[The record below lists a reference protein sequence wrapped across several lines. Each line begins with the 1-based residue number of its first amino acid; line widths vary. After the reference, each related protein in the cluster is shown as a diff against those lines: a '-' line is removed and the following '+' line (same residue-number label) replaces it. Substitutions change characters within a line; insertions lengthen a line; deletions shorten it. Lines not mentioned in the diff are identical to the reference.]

1 MRPLSIRAR
10 LTAGYLAVLT
20 AATLCLAGGVWW
32 LFRESVIRA
41 ADASLAGRVEGTKR
55 FIETTQRELPPEEVS
70 DEFKEFADMTRGEA
84 LIEVIDEHGRTLCI
98 PAMAGWEQLR
108 VSPSA
113 AGALRVQAR
122 DVAGVPFRAVATEIQ
137 VDAHRYRLWA
147 ATSMADA
154 YGSLNRLGWLLAALV
169 PGVLV
174 FAAAGGFWISGRA
187 LAPVDRI
194 TRDVKSISWRNLDR
208 RLDEPAADDELRRL
222 AVTFNDMLGRIQLA
236 AAEMARFTADASHE
250 LRTPVSLTRTTAE
263 VALGR
268 ERSADEYRAAL
279 AEISSQM
286 ERMSALVNDLLLLAR
301 ADAGVEPGATTTV
314 DLGALVTETTDALG
328 PTLAR
333 EGVRL
338 ELDVA
343 PASLTVDGN
352 GESLRRLLLIL
363 LDNAIKYT
371 PRDGHVTVRA
381 SPAPQ
386 GSPGGLSSPGV
397 AIDVIDS
404 GTGLDA
410 MDRVRAFD
418 RFYRGAAARQ
428 QAPEGSGLGLSIA
441 RTIVDRHAGAISL
454 APGPEDRGCWARVV
468 LPVHTLQPQELT

>member
-1 MRPLSIRAR
+1 MKPLSIRMR

-20 AATLCLAGGVWW
+20 AATLLLAGGVWG
-32 LFRESVIRA
+32 LFRQSVIRA
-41 ADASLAGRVEGTKR
+41 ADASLAGRVDGTRR
-55 FIETTQRELPPEEVS
+55 FIERIQRELPPEEVS
-70 DEFKEFADMTRGEA
+70 DEFKEFGDMTRGEA
-84 LIEVIDEHGRTLCI
+84 LVECIDEHGRTLHA
-98 PAMAGWEQLR
+98 PAMNGWEQLR
-108 VSPSA
+108 VSPSPA
-113 AGALRVQAR
+113 DALRVEAR
-122 DVAGVPFRAVATEIQ
+122 EVAGVPFRAVATEIV
-137 VDAHRYRLWA
+137 VDGHRFQLWA

-154 YGSLNRLGWLLAALV
+154 YGSLNRLGWLLTALV

-208 RLDEPAADDELRRL
+208 RLDEPPADDELRRL

-268 ERSADEYRAAL
+268 DRSADEYRVAL
-279 AEISSQM
+279 TEISTQM

-301 ADAGVEPGATTTV
+301 ADAGVDPAATTPV
-314 DLGALVTETTDALG
+314 DLGALVTETTNELRA
-328 PTLAR
+328 TLTR
-333 EGVRL
+333 EGVTL
-338 ELDVA
+338 HLDAALV
-343 PASLTVDGN
+343 PLMVVYGN
-352 GESLRRLLLIL
+352 AESLRRLLLIL

-371 PRDGHVTVRA
+371 PRDGHVTVRV

-386 GSPGGLSSPGV
+386 ELPGRSGV

-404 GTGLDA
+404 GAGLDA

-418 RFYRGAAARQ
+418 RFYRGAVARQ

-441 RTIVDRHAGAISL
+441 RTIVERHAGVISL
-454 APGPEDRGCWARVV
+454 APGPQGRGCWARVV
-468 LPVHTLQPQELT
+468 LPLQRH

>member
-1 MRPLSIRAR
+1 LA
-10 LTAGYLAVLT
+10 AGYLAVLM
-20 AATLCLAGGVWW
+20 AATLLLAGGVWW

-41 ADASLAGRVEGTKR
+41 ADASLAGRVDGTRR
-55 FIETTQRELPPEEVS
+55 FIATTQQELPPEEVS
-70 DEFKEFADMTRGEA
+70 DEFREFADMTQGEA

-98 PAMAGWEQLR
+98 PAMHGWEQLR
-108 VSPSA
+108 VPPSA
-113 AGALRVQAR
+113 AGALRVEAR
-122 DVAGVPFRAVATEIQ
+122 EVAGVPFRAVATEID
-137 VDAHRYRLWA
+137 VDGHRFNLSA

-154 YGSLNRLGWLLAALV
+154 YASLSRLGWLLAALV

-222 AVTFNDMLGRIQLA
+222 AVTFNAMLARIQSA

-250 LRTPVSLTRTTAE
+250 LRTPVSLTRTTVE

-268 ERSADEYRAAL
+268 ERSADEYRDVL
-279 AEISSQM
+279 RDISMQM

-301 ADAGVEPGATTTV
+301 SDAGVEPGSTSTV
-314 DLGALVTETTDALG
+314 DLGALVTETTDALRS
-328 PTLAR
+328 TLAQ
-333 EGVRL
+333 EGATLHV
-338 ELDVA
+338 DAA
-343 PASLTVDGN
+343 PVPAIAGN
-352 GESLRRLLLIL
+352 AESLRRLLVIL

-371 PRDGHVTVRA
+371 PREGRVTVRV
-381 SPAPQ
+381 SPALQ
-386 GSPGGLSSPGV
+386 GLPAGPGV

-410 MDRVRAFD
+410 IDRVRAFD
-418 RFYRGAAARQ
+418 RFYRGAVARQ

-441 RTIVDRHAGAISL
+441 RTIVERHAGVISL
-454 APGPEDRGCWARVV
+454 APGPEGHGCWARIV
-468 LPVHTLQPQELT
+468 LPVPRLGDRAS

>member
-1 MRPLSIRAR
+1 MRPLSIRMR

-20 AATLCLAGGVWW
+20 AATLLLAGGVWG
-32 LFRESVIRA
+32 LFRQSVIRA
-41 ADASLAGRVEGTKR
+41 ADASLAGRVYGTRR
-55 FIETTQRELPPEEVS
+55 FIERIQRELPPEEVS
-70 DEFKEFADMTRGEA
+70 DEFKEFGDMTRGEA
-84 LIEVIDEHGRTLCI
+84 LLECIDEHGRTLHA
-98 PAMAGWEQLR
+98 PAMNGWEQLR
-108 VSPSA
+108 VSPSPA
-113 AGALRVQAR
+113 DALRVEAR
-122 DVAGVPFRAVATEIQ
+122 EVAGVPFRAVATEIV
-137 VDAHRYRLWA
+137 VDGHRFQLWA

-154 YGSLNRLGWLLAALV
+154 YGSLNRLGWLLTALV

-208 RLDEPAADDELRRL
+208 RLDEPPADDELRRL

-250 LRTPVSLTRTTAE
+250 LRTPVALTRTTAE

-268 ERSADEYRAAL
+268 ERSADEYRVAL
-279 AEISSQM
+279 TEISTQM

-301 ADAGVEPGATTTV
+301 ADAGVEPDATTTV
-314 DLGALVTETTDALG
+314 DLGALVTETTDALH
-328 PTLAR
+328 PTFAR

-338 ELDVA
+338 DLDVA
-343 PASLTVDGN
+343 PASLTVNGN
-352 GESLRRLLLIL
+352 AESLRRLLVIL

-371 PRDGHVTVRA
+371 PRDGHVTVRV

-386 GSPGGLSSPGV
+386 ELPGRSGV

-418 RFYRGAAARQ
+418 RFYRGAVARQ

-441 RTIVDRHAGAISL
+441 RTIVDRHAGSISL
-454 APGPEDRGCWARVV
+454 APGPGGRGCWARVV

>member
-1 MRPLSIRAR
+1 MKPLSIRMR

-20 AATLCLAGGVWW
+20 AATLLLAGGVWG
-32 LFRESVIRA
+32 LFRQSVIRA
-41 ADASLAGRVEGTKR
+41 ADASLAGRVDGTRR
-55 FIETTQRELPPEEVS
+55 FIERIQRELPPEEVS
-70 DEFKEFADMTRGEA
+70 DEFKEFGDMTRGEA
-84 LIEVIDEHGRTLCI
+84 LVECIDERGRTLHA
-98 PAMAGWEQLR
+98 PAMNGWEELR
-108 VSPSA
+108 VSPSPPD
-113 AGALRVQAR
+113 ALRVEAR
-122 DVAGVPFRAVATEIQ
+122 EVAGVPFRAVATEIV
-137 VDAHRYRLWA
+137 VDGHRFQLWA

-154 YGSLNRLGWLLAALV
+154 YGSLNRLGWLLTALV
-169 PGVLV
+169 PGVLL

-208 RLDEPAADDELRRL
+208 RLDEPPADDELRRL

-268 ERSADEYRAAL
+268 ERSADEYRVAL
-279 AEISSQM
+279 TEISTQM

-301 ADAGVEPGATTTV
+301 ADAGAEPDATTTV
-314 DLGALVTETTDALG
+314 EIGALVTETTDALH

-338 ELDVA
+338 DLDVA
-343 PASLTVDGN
+343 PAPLTVNGN
-352 GESLRRLLLIL
+352 AESLRRLLVIL

-371 PRDGHVTVRA
+371 PRDGHVTVRV
-381 SPAPQ
+381 SGAPQ
-386 GSPGGLSSPGV
+386 GLPGRSGV

-418 RFYRGAAARQ
+418 RFYRGAVARQ

-454 APGPEDRGCWARVV
+454 APGPGDRGCWARVV

>member
-1 MRPLSIRAR
+1 MKPLSIRMR

-20 AATLCLAGGVWW
+20 AATLLLAGGVWG
-32 LFRESVIRA
+32 LFRQSVIRA
-41 ADASLAGRVEGTKR
+41 ADASLAGRVDGTRR
-55 FIETTQRELPPEEVS
+55 FIERIQRELPPEEVS
-70 DEFKEFADMTRGEA
+70 DEFKEFGDMTRGEA
-84 LIEVIDEHGRTLCI
+84 LVECIDEHGRTLHA
-98 PAMAGWEQLR
+98 PAMNGWEQLR
-108 VSPSA
+108 VSPSPA
-113 AGALRVQAR
+113 DALRVEAR
-122 DVAGVPFRAVATEIQ
+122 EVAGVPFRAVATEIV
-137 VDAHRYRLWA
+137 VDGHRFQLWA

-154 YGSLNRLGWLLAALV
+154 YGSLNRLGWLLTALV

-222 AVTFNDMLGRIQLA
+222 AVTFNDMLARIQLS
-236 AAEMARFTADASHE
+236 AAEMVRFTADASHE

-268 ERSADEYRAAL
+268 ERSADEYRVAL
-279 AEISSQM
+279 TDISVQM

-301 ADAGVEPGATTTV
+301 ADAGVEAAATTPV
-314 DLGALVTETTDALG
+314 DLGALVTETTNELRPA
-328 PTLAR
+328 LAR

-338 ELDVA
+338 DLDAGAA
-343 PASLTVDGN
+343 PITVSGN
-352 GESLRRLLLIL
+352 AESLRRLLVIL

-371 PRDGHVTVRA
+371 PRDGHVTVRVSA
-381 SPAPQ
+381 APQ
-386 GSPGGLSSPGV
+386 GSSGGLSLAGV

-441 RTIVDRHAGAISL
+441 RTIVERHAGAITL
-454 APGPEDRGCWARVV
+454 APGPEGRGCWARVV
-468 LPVHTLQPQELT
+468 LPM